1 MRKDNH
7 DAVKLVEIE
16 VGELT
21 MNSEV
26 KLEMKAT
33 VH

>member
-7 DAVKLVEIE
+7 DAVKLVKIE
-16 VGELT
+16 VEQLT

-26 KLEMKAT
+26 KLEIKAFY
-33 VH
+33 